1 MATFLLLLMLA
12 LACGLEEDS
21 HEMRQMRARQQQAI
35 DNINSIKAEAVKDDN
50 GMVTPQEY
58 GRLLRKI
65 AETTAGYSGL
75 RPLPELID
83 EYVAGLEGPVDPEEM
98 TKDMSMGGFSQ
109 ILLKAVNME
118 LTRMKSE
125 L

>member
-1 MATFLLLLMLA
+1 MAAFLFLLLA
-12 LACGLEEDS
+12 LAYSLAEDS
-21 HEMRQMRARQQQAI
+21 HEMRQMKARQQEAI
-35 DNINSIKAEAVKDDN
+35 DNINNIKAEAEKDES

-83 EYVAGLEGPVDPEEM
+83 EYVAGLEGPVDPEEI

>member
-1 MATFLLLLMLA
+1 MSSLLLLILT
-12 LACGLEEDS
+12 LVCGLQEDS
-21 HEMRQMRARQQQAI
+21 HEMRQMRVRQQQAI
-35 DNINSIKAEAVKDDN
+35 DNIDSVKAEAVKDSN

-65 AETTAGYSGL
+65 AETTSGYSGL

-83 EYVAGLEGPVDPEEM
+83 EYVAGLEGPIDPEEIM
-98 TKDMSMGGFSQ
+98 RDMSMGGFSQ
-109 ILLKAVNME
+109 VLLKAVNME
-118 LTRMKSE
+118 LTRMKNE